1 MTTCY
6 SNLALWKKI
15 LYPIIVLVIAIAIIA
30 FIIIFVPKYDKPQKN
45 CIFLNEQANLHV
57 EYYITVTDFKDCDN
71 IEILRNKDDKVKTKL
86 FGIDKHFI
94 SVTILLEHINVSNP
108 NETKPLKPNTFKLK
122 DHTGVQIGNFNFG
135 SKNDGFALS
144 EKDFSTTIAIE
155 DYSWVD
161 TLILPGEEKTITIYF
176 EVEKDISTNNTIT
189 VLESDLFSF
198 LESENHLGTDIVLA
212 QRIE

>member
-1 MTTCY
+1 MISWY
-6 SNLALWKKI
+6 LNLALWKKI
-15 LYPIIVLVIAIAIIA
+15 LYPVLLVIVIVL
-30 FIIIFVPKYDKPQKN
+30 IIIFVPKYDKPQKN
-45 CIFLNEQANLHV
+45 CIFLNEKANLHG

-71 IEILRNKDDKVKTKL
+71 IEILKNKDDEVKTKL
-86 FGIDKHFI
+86 FGTDKHFI
-94 SVTILLEHINVSNP
+94 SVTILLEHINVANP

-135 SKNDGFALS
+135 SKNDGLALS
-144 EKDFSTTIAIE
+144 KKDFSTTDAIE

-161 TLILPGEEKTITIYF
+161 TLILPGEKKTITIYF

-212 QRIE
+212 QRIQ